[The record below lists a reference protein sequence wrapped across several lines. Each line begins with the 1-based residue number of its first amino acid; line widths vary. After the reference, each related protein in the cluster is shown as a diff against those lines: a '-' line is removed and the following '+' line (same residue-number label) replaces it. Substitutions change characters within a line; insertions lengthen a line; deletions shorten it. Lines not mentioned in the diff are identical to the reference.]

1 MPIGWRVI
9 EPPVEATIQAKTKK
23 LGFNAQGQ
31 QPAMGPLYALLK
43 KRTASFNGRV
53 DPAGGIATTTK
64 KTRMSAIGSQTH
76 LGGMNVSVKKL
87 KFTGTQINQGQMAP
101 SVKKMIAA
109 VNGRQTFQGALGAAL
124 KKAADSLTGAQT
136 HAGTMAAAVKKAK
149 AALVGTVPG
158 IEVNAVGTYAFGGGG
173 GPISPTIT
181 IAAGTNIRLYAI
193 ITVTHTN
200 WLNSYN
206 AGKPAASSNV
216 NGAFTQVNGAFLG
229 NASGYKQGSIWI
241 LEYIGPTVGAHTV
254 TVDCSASKGLSGIQC
269 QLIAF
274 NGVGSRGTITQT
286 TNPSDST
293 PTSLVASALS
303 DGDMHLVVQTDN
315 NSGNA
320 FTGAWPSSPGLFVN
334 QYQSGQAGDA
344 KRCAAAYVKGDGAS
358 KTFSFTG
365 SGRHATVHI
374 PLIKA

>member
-23 LGFNAQGQ
+23 LGFSAQGQ
-31 QPAMGPLYALLK
+31 QPAMGPMYALLK
-43 KRTASFNGRV
+43 KRAASFNGRV

-87 KFTGTQINQGQMAP
+87 NFVGTQINQGQMAP
-101 SVKKMIAA
+101 SIKKTIAA
-109 VNGRQTFQGALGAAL
+109 VSGRQTFHGALGAAL
-124 KKAADSLTGAQT
+124 KKAVDSLTGAQT

-158 IEVNAVGTYAFGGGG
+158 IEVNAVGTYAFGEGNATLQ
-173 GPISPTIT
+173 PTIT
-181 IAAGTNIRLYAI
+181 IAAGSNIRLYAI
-193 ITVTHTN
+193 VTVTHTN

-206 AGKPAASSNV
+206 AGKPDASSNV
-216 NGAFTQVNGAFLG
+216 NGAFTQVNSAFLG
-229 NASGYKQGSIWI
+229 NSGGYSQGSIWI
-241 LEYIGPTVGAHTV
+241 LRLNAPTTGAHTV
-254 TVDCSASKGLSGIQC
+254 SITCSASQSLSGLQA

-274 NGVGSRGTITQT
+274 NGVGSEGTITKT
-286 TNPSDST
+286 TNPSDPT
-293 PTSLVASALS
+293 PTSLVASSLT
-303 DGDMHLVVQTDN
+303 DGNMHLVVQTDN